1 MNSFSICR
9 ICWQQKNN
17 LNQQPGISS
26 SRFSNPLSNCRCLS
40 SSKHVTSKCTCQLI
54 GASLTNLKIF
64 CYFLLKNL
72 LTNFFR
78 YLSSSPTVPSSP
90 TWNEKR
96 VPLATLP
103 QVTQQELLVD
113 EKELELQ
120 VRILFYWRSKRGTFI
135 LPGFFFFYFFLR
147 SKLVLRKNSSFHK
160 KKTRNVS
167 LRKTQ
172 TVCELFQNN
181 ALEMTSFY

>member
-120 VRILFYWRSKRGTFI
+120 VRILFY
-135 LPGFFFFYFFLR
+135 
-147 SKLVLRKNSSFHK
+147 
-160 KKTRNVS
+160 
-167 LRKTQ
+167 
-172 TVCELFQNN
+172 
-181 ALEMTSFY
+181 